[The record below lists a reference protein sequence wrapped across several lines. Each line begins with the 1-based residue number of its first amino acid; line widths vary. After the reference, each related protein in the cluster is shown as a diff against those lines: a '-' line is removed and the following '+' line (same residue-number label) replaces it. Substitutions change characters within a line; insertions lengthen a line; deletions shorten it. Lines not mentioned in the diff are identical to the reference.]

1 MAKSTSGGGGCIWGL
16 GLMIV
21 LFALIFIGAATYTAI
36 LVLPLLI
43 FTIGWIVLLFKSMSL
58 PQAKSV
64 ADFELTESEMQ
75 EAEQLRI
82 DRDRLQAIVSDA
94 YDRGSEASRRKDG
107 QFSER
112 SKLGKELN
120 SILLNAEPSLN
131 NTKMKYDEIIGRPQ
145 KRMDHW
151 VNLKSSF
158 SARTFALIIYIL
170 IIFLTWKWHLSI
182 VDSIFNFIMYVPK
195 VISEFAV
202 GVLNSFEFK
211 NIRDSWLFKPYQYY
225 SYLHAPMVS
234 ASIVALISNAISKS
248 IIREGLKS
256 KLSS

>member
-1 MAKSTSGGGGCIWGL
+1 
-16 GLMIV
+16 
-21 LFALIFIGAATYTAI
+21 
-36 LVLPLLI
+36 
-43 FTIGWIVLLFKSMSL
+43 
-58 PQAKSV
+58 
-64 ADFELTESEMQ
+64 
-75 EAEQLRI
+75 
-82 DRDRLQAIVSDA
+82 
-94 YDRGSEASRRKDG
+94 
-107 QFSER
+107 
-112 SKLGKELN
+112 
-120 SILLNAEPSLN
+120 
-131 NTKMKYDEIIGRPQ
+131 
-145 KRMDHW
+145 MDHW

-170 IIFLTWKWHLSI
+170 IIFITWKWHLSI
-182 VDSIFNFIMYVPK
+182 VDSLFDIIMCVPK
-195 VISEFAV
+195 IISKFAV